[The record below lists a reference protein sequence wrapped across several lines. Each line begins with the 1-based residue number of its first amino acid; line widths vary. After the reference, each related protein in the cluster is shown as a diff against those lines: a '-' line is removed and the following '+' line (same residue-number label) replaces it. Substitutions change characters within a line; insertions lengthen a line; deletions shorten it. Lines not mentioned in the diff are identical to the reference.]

1 MLIATE
7 WPPSLDCCASA
18 AYFFHLQGSLLM
30 STGQRE
36 HIGAVGI
43 RPNQYLAKH
52 VYLFQCNLEVKPRT
66 EFCYV
71 YFLNALFPL

>member
-30 STGQRE
+30 STGQTE
-36 HIGAVGI
+36 HIGTVGI

-52 VYLFQCNLEVKPRT
+52 VYFIVILL
-66 EFCYV
+66 
-71 YFLNALFPL
+71 